1 MSRYSRTQR
10 IVDEPWRVNEVS
22 ILLRKVKENTSV
34 EELMRIH
41 RRSKDSIKTKLN
53 HLASDYYFTN
63 GELFKQIQTLTG
75 INEQEF
81 LVKRELAIGMTKT
94 LDTPET
100 PRKQLKSESTP
111 LISEITEARLIQGG
125 SIQGGSIQDEPTE
138 DEQIHICT
146 SIALK
151 ILSTIIDSSLILKST
166 IKTQKSEA

>member
-1 MSRYSRTQR
+1 MSRYSRTQYTL
-10 IVDEPWRVNEVS
+10 DEPWRMNEVS

-41 RRSKDSIKTKLN
+41 RRSKESIKAKLN
-53 HLASDYYFTN
+53 NLAGDYYFTN

-81 LVKRELAIGMTKT
+81 LVKRDLAIGKTKT
-94 LDTPET
+94 INET
-100 PRKQLKSESTP
+100 PKLNNESIP
-111 LISEITEARLIQGG
+111 LIPQS
-125 SIQGGSIQDEPTE
+125 EPTE

-146 SIALK
+146 GIALK

-166 IKTQKSEA
+166 LKTQKSEA

>member
-41 RRSKDSIKTKLN
+41 RRSKDSIKAKLN
-53 HLASDYYFTN
+53 HLAGDYYFTN

-81 LVKRELAIGMTKT
+81 LVKRELAIGKTKT
-94 LDTPET
+94 LDESPET
-100 PRKQLKSESTP
+100 PKKELKNELSP
-111 LISEITEARLIQGG
+111 LISQG
-125 SIQGGSIQDEPTE
+125 EPTE

-146 SIALK
+146 GIALK

-166 IKTQKSEA
+166 LKTQKSDV